1 MTRVIEFKDKV
12 VVITGAGG
20 VLCGYLAKEF
30 AKAGA
35 KVALLDLN
43 QAAAQVLLMRLLQQ
57 EVVPRL
63 TNLMSFPRKIWKK
76 FANRYWQISVR

>member
-30 AKAGA
+30 AKAVA

-43 QAAAQVLLMRLLQQ
+43 EAAAQV
-57 EVVPRL
+57 
-63 TNLMSFPRKIWKK
+63 
-76 FANRYWQISVR
+76 